1 MENII
6 DRMCMLM
13 QVIDIPTGEIL
24 AGEMPG
30 KYMKQIKNKVEKNRG
45 FLIDCWNNMT
55 DGINVDID
63 YRFGITS
70 FRNVL
75 TDYEGVK
82 ERN

>member
-1 MENII
+1 LQEKF
-6 DRMCMLM
+6 L
-13 QVIDIPTGEIL
+13 E
-24 AGEMPG
+24 
-30 KYMKQIKNKVEKNRG
+30 NKVEKNRG

>member
-1 MENII
+1 MKKLKKII
-6 DRMCMLM
+6 SVLLILSIFIINTKNLLVFADE
-13 QVIDIPTGEIL
+13 VI
-24 AGEMPG
+24 
-30 KYMKQIKNKVEKNRG
+30 IKNKVEKNRG

>member
-1 MENII
+1 
-6 DRMCMLM
+6 
-13 QVIDIPTGEIL
+13 
-24 AGEMPG
+24 
-30 KYMKQIKNKVEKNRG
+30 
-45 FLIDCWNNMT
+45 MT